1 MYHSRIHQ
9 LQLFLLSI
17 PLHERGQI
25 SYEELQKVLHTED
38 DSQLEQVFASL
49 ILQGIVKARMDSIER
64 EANVS
69 YVKPVSG
76 NEQIK
81 QVLIERLEEWVGRI
95 KDCKAIF
102 EETLHAE

>member
-1 MYHSRIHQ
+1 
-9 LQLFLLSI
+9 
-17 PLHERGQI
+17 
-25 SYEELQKVLHTED
+25 
-38 DSQLEQVFASL
+38 
-49 ILQGIVKARMDSIER
+49 MDSIER
-64 EANVS
+64 EVNVS